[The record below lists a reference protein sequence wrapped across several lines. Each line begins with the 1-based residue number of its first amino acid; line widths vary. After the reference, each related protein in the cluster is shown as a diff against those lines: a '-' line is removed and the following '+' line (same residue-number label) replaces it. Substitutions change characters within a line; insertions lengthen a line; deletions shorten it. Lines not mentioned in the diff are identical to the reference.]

1 MYYVERE
8 ARHMCVRVRVR
19 VRARASMFR
28 YYTHDRRI
36 ANKRIDTYVVLHTP
50 PHNTGLHL
58 VTIDAALRVRYAR
71 ILFIPRVDYVETIM
85 AGCRSS
91 IFTDVTVNRLS
102 ENTFRRLPTAS
113 SSLSSSSCSLTASSA
128 RGYLRKMRNSRKRH
142 ALINY
147 AF

>member
-1 MYYVERE
+1 MYIH
-8 ARHMCVRVRVR
+8 ACA
-19 VRARASMFR
+19 RARAFR
-28 YYTHDRRI
+28 YYTRDRRI

-91 IFTDVTVNRLS
+91 IFTDVTINRLG
-102 ENTFRRLPTAS
+102 ENTSRRLPTAS
-113 SSLSSSSCSLTASSA
+113 SPSPSSRSLTASSA
-128 RGYLRKMRNSRKRH
+128 RGYLRKMRDSRKRR
-142 ALINY
+142 ARRVVN
-147 AF
+147 

>member
-1 MYYVERE
+1 MYAAKSRRYNMYIHKERGG
-8 ARHMCVRVRVR
+8 
-19 VRARASMFR
+19 ARAHVCACAFR

-58 VTIDAALRVRYAR
+58 VTIDAAPRVRYAR

-91 IFTDVTVNRLS
+91 IFTDVTVNRLD
-102 ENTFRRLPTAS
+102 ENTSRRLPTAS
-113 SSLSSSSCSLTASSA
+113 SSSSSSRLLTASSA
-128 RGYLRKMRNSRKRH
+128 RGYSRKIRNSRKRH
-142 ALINY
+142 TPRR
-147 AF
+147 